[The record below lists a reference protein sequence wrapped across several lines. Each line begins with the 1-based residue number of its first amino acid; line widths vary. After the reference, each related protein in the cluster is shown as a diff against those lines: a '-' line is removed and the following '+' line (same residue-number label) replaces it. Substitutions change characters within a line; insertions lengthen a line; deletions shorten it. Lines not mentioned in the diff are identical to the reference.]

1 MTGTLTFAR
10 GLAGLWQIVNLE
22 VRTRKEIGKEA
33 WNGFVRESDEAW
45 LWHCFDMPELRAV
58 WPDYLDASFGIED
71 RDHGC
76 LLVAIVPCFV
86 HERHSLS
93 SVGGPAL
100 ANPLGRK
107 HRGNIYECIREHL
120 LALARE
126 KRVHTIGLSLSPLA
140 PAYTGGNCPLVN
152 PLLFLGCENT
162 LTQTLIA
169 DIRSGKDA
177 LWQKME
183 GRARTAVRKA
193 EKAGVRVREAGMDES
208 DTYYRLHCETYDRTG
223 VPAHPEAFFR
233 KMWKKFLSDGR
244 CRVWFA
250 EHDGRVVAA
259 ENFGTFKD
267 RAVYWTGAASRQ
279 GLEVSANSLIQWQA
293 LKWMVENGIQWYE
306 TGEAFPN
313 IRKGKLRG
321 LSDFKQSF
329 GGTLFPFYKGI
340 MRIPREDTRAM
351 LLKGSFV
358 SWLRATRDLLVHLTG
373 TERGGGV
380 ERVLGKIHRGMSFS
394 LGRTPASGGKR

>member
-1 MTGTLTFAR
+1 
-10 GLAGLWQIVNLE
+10 VNLE
-22 VRTRKEIGKEA
+22 VRARNEIGEEA

-45 LWHCFDMPELRAV
+45 LWHCFDMPELRAA
-58 WPDYLDASFGIED
+58 WPDYHDASFGIED
-71 RDHGC
+71 RDHGGH
-76 LLVAIVPCFV
+76 LVAVVPCFV
-86 HERHSLS
+86 HAHHSLS

-100 ANPLGRK
+100 ASSLGRK
-107 HRGNIYECIREHL
+107 HKSSVYDRVREHL
-120 LALARE
+120 LALAKE
-126 KRVHTIGLSLSPLA
+126 KRVHAIGLSLSPLA

-152 PLLFLGCENT
+152 PLLSLGCENT

-208 DTYYRLHCETYDRTG
+208 DTYYRLHCETYDRSG
-223 VPAHPEAFFR
+223 VPAHPAAFFR
-233 KMWKKFLSDGR
+233 KVWERFLSDGR

-250 EHDGRVVAA
+250 EHGGRVAAA
-259 ENFGTFKD
+259 ESFGIFKG
-267 RAVYWTGAASRQ
+267 RAIYWMGAASRR

-293 LKWMVENGIQWYE
+293 LKWMTESGIQWYE

-313 IRKGKLRG
+313 IREGKLRG
-321 LSDFKQSF
+321 LSDFKQGF

-340 MRIPREDTRAM
+340 MRIPREETRAD

-358 SWLRATRDLLVHLTG
+358 SWLRATRNLLMHLAG
-373 TERGGGV
+373 TDRVPGMERILK
-380 ERVLGKIHRGMSFS
+380 RRHGKTSF
-394 LGRTPASGGKR
+394 TPG